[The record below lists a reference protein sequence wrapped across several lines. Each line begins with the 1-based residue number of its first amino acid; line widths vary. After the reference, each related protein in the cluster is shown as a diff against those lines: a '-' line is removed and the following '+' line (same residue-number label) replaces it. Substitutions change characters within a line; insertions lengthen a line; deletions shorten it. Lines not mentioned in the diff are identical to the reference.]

1 MKNDQILVWFMFF
14 LSTYTSEAVM
24 ERSDLKTENKEDITC
39 ICSSGI
45 IQTNAF
51 DNMAKCNLPD

>member
-1 MKNDQILVWFMFF
+1 MFF

-45 IQTNAF
+45 IQTNAS